1 MSPQLSAVPTT
12 KPRAVLYVRVS
23 TKEQLQGEGDP
34 DGYSIPAQR
43 DACEKR
49 AATLGAEVAEIFV
62 ERGESAR
69 SADRPAL
76 QRMLSYLAAE
86 SIDYVIVHKVDRLA
100 RNRLDD
106 VTITAAIQTSGA
118 QLVSVTENIDET
130 PSGTLMHGIMSSI
143 AEFYSRN
150 LANEVI
156 KGTQQKVSA
165 GGTPH
170 VAPLGYLNVRRMDAG
185 QETRTIEI
193 DPERV
198 DLVKWAFEAYATG
211 DYSLR
216 QLASELTE
224 RGLSQRPTP
233 KRAERPLPAN
243 KLHDM
248 LRNRYYIGYVTWRG
262 VEHQGK
268 HPVLVSAETF
278 EQVQR
283 VLSAHRVSGER
294 SYRQQHYLTGTLRC
308 GRCQSRLLFVVS
320 RGRRG
325 DLYEYFYCAGR
336 HSGRT
341 DCRLPH
347 IPVQQLERVVEMHW
361 QQEAFTPEVA
371 SGIRRELLESLGNF
385 EASRQQ
391 ERDRLVTRQQAI
403 RRERYKWSDMAM
415 QGAVPADIAREKQQQ
430 LADQLLTTET
440 ALERMSRTHEGQR
453 AGISALLELLDQC
466 GAAYLRSDERGRRD
480 YNQAWFD
487 SLDVDVDDDQG
498 PVVAAV
504 HRTAPLE
511 ALQALRQR
519 PEASSTTPTTQN
531 SQDLSPGC
539 SDLADVALVDVSNF
553 SLLVELRGLEPLTPT
568 LPVWCATSCATAPR
582 ADRAYRVRSAVR
594 SPTSCAPS
602 GAPSCD
608 PRPVLWR
615 SSRQPRS
622 ASTST
627 DQQALPSGASR
638 QDSSSGSSS
647 KVARAAR
654 AVPPWVTATK
664 VVRSCRGTA
673 CSAAA
678 ARFPAC
684 A

>member
-1 MSPQLSAVPTT
+1 MSPKLSAVPTT

-23 TKEQLQGEGDP
+23 TKEQLQGDGDP

-49 AATLGAEVAEIFV
+49 ALALGAEVAEVFV

-76 QRMLSYLAAE
+76 QQMLRYLVSE

-106 VTITAAIQTSGA
+106 VQITAAIQTSGA

-170 VAPLGYLNVRRMDAG
+170 VAPLGYLNVRRFNAG

-193 DPERV
+193 DSERAE
-198 DLVKWAFEAYATG
+198 LVKWAFETYAG
-211 DYSLR
+211 GEYSLR
-216 QLASELTE
+216 QLATELAE

-233 KRAERPLPAN
+233 KRAARPLPAN

-248 LRNRYYIGYVTWRG
+248 LRNRYYIGFVTWRG

-283 VLSAHRVSGER
+283 VLAAHRVAGER

-308 GRCQSRLLFVVS
+308 GRCQSRLLFVVT

-347 IPVQQLERVVEMHW
+347 IPVAQLEQVIEGQW
-361 QQEAFTPEVA
+361 QQEAFSPEVA
-371 SGIRRELLESLGNF
+371 ASIRQEVLASLGDF
-385 EASRQQ
+385 EAGRQQ
-391 ERDRLVTRQQAI
+391 ERDRLETRQQAI
-403 RRERYKWSDMAM
+403 RRERYKWSDLAM

-430 LADQLLTTET
+430 LADQLLSTEA
-440 ALERMSRTHEGQR
+440 ALERLSRAHEGQR
-453 AGISALLELLDQC
+453 AGISALLELLDRC
-466 GAAYLRSDERGRRD
+466 GDAYLRSDEKGRRD

-487 SLDVDVDDDQG
+487 SLDIDVDGDEQPG
-498 PVVAAV
+498 PSVKDV
-504 HRTAPLE
+504 HRTEPLE
-511 ALQALRQR
+511 ALQAYRSGPSTR
-519 PEASSTTPTTQN
+519 PTTPTTQN

-539 SDLADVALVDVSNF
+539 SDLADAALVDVSNF

-568 LPVWCATSCATAPR
+568 LPVWCATSCATAPLPR
-582 ADRAYRVRSAVR
+582 CAGRGSPYR
-594 SPTSCAPS
+594 PS
-602 GAPSCD
+602 GPGVGRGSPSS
-608 PRPVLWR
+608 WR
-615 SSRQPRS
+615 SSRHPRR
-622 ASTST
+622 ASTSI
-627 DQQALPSGASR
+627 DQRVLPSGASQSEVGIPSR
-638 QDSSSGSSS
+638 
-647 KVARAAR
+647 VATAAR
-654 AVPPWVTATK
+654 AVPPCVTASRVPPAGTSA
-664 VVRSCRGTA
+664 RSSVTH
-673 CSAAA
+673 AA
-678 ARFPAC
+678 ARSPAC